1 MKKWFVLYTR
11 PNQELKVVQKLKEIG
26 ISSYCPTVKLIKQYS
41 DRKKKVLKPLISSYV
56 MVFIEENKRNDVF
69 SIFGIVRYLFWLG
82 KPAVIPEKE
91 ITLMKNHLNGIYSA
105 VSLANLTKGQLFK
118 ISEGPLAGRSGR
130 VIETSPPNIFFS
142 NARHERSRKFLN
154 QLDKH

>member
-1 MKKWFVLYTR
+1 MKKWFVLYTK
-11 PNQELKVVQKLKEIG
+11 PHQELKVVQKLKEIG

-41 DRKKKVLKPLISSYV
+41 DRKKKVIKPLISSYV

-91 ITLMKNHLNGIYSA
+91 ITQMKNHLNGIYSA
-105 VSLANLTKGQLFK
+105 VSLANLTKGQLLK
-118 ISEGPLAGRSGR
+118 ISKGPFAGKSGR
-130 VIETSPPNIFFS
+130 VVEAQKNKIKLQLESLGMLVTL
-142 NARHERSRKFLN
+142 EREAA
-154 QLDKH
+154 

>member
-1 MKKWFVLYTR
+1 MKKWFVLYTK
-11 PNQELKVVQKLKEIG
+11 PHQELKVVQKLKEIG

-41 DRKKKVLKPLISSYV
+41 DRKKKVIKPLISSYV

-91 ITLMKNHLNGIYSA
+91 ITQMKNHLNGIYSA
-105 VSLANLTKGQLFK
+105 VSLANLTKGQLLK
-118 ISEGPLAGRSGR
+118 ISEGPLAGKSGR
-130 VIETSPPNIFFS
+130 VIEAQKNKIKLQLESLGMLVTL
-142 NARHERSRKFLN
+142 EREAA
-154 QLDKH
+154 

>member
-11 PNQELKVVQKLKEIG
+11 PHQELKVVQKLKEIG

-56 MVFIEENKRNDVF
+56 MVFIEESKRNDVF

-118 ISEGPLAGRSGR
+118 ISEGPLAGKSGR
-130 VIETSPPNIFFS
+130 VIEAQKNKIKLQLESLGMLVTL
-142 NARHERSRKFLN
+142 EREAA
-154 QLDKH
+154 